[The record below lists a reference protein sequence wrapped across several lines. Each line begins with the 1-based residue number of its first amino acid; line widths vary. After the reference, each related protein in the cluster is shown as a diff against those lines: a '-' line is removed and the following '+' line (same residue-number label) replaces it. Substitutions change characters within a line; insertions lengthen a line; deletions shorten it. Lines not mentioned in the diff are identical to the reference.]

1 MLLGYLTFSSSYCV
15 WIYFCQF
22 SIKSYTCQTNCTRFC
37 SQFAKFYLL
46 YPQKKNGVC
55 KQIENASSSDKTSD
69 LEACLLLK
77 VWRWLAG
84 QPHVYIIHQSYYVHE
99 YNIHD
104 IMYMYTLYVHIFWKQ
119 SSVGSFSIKIFE
131 HCLLIIPTTNLGSYN
146 QTILT
151 PVSSFTAQ
159 QTHSSPAYTWSQY
172 VSHRDLLK
180 IALPSPYSQI

>member
-15 WIYFCQF
+15 WIYF
-22 SIKSYTCQTNCTRFC
+22 CQTNCTRFC

-84 QPHVYIIHQSYYVHE
+84 QPHVYIIHHT
-99 YNIHD
+99 
-104 IMYMYTLYVHIFWKQ
+104 MYMNTIYMILCICIHYMYIYSENKARWAASVSRSLSIVSLSSQPPTWARITKQYWLQSRVLQRNKHTRVQHI
-119 SSVGSFSIKIFE
+119 
-131 HCLLIIPTTNLGSYN
+131 
-146 QTILT
+146 
-151 PVSSFTAQ
+151 
-159 QTHSSPAYTWSQY
+159 
-172 VSHRDLLK
+172 RDHNMCH
-180 IALPSPYSQI
+180 IETC

>member
-46 YPQKKNGVC
+46 YPQKKNRVC

-104 IMYMYTLYVHIFWKQ
+104 IMYMYTSYVYSENKARWAASVSRSLSIVSLSSQPPTWARITKQYWLQSRVLQRNKHTRVQHIRDHNMCH
-119 SSVGSFSIKIFE
+119 IKT
-131 HCLLIIPTTNLGSYN
+131 C
-146 QTILT
+146 
-151 PVSSFTAQ
+151 
-159 QTHSSPAYTWSQY
+159 
-172 VSHRDLLK
+172 
-180 IALPSPYSQI
+180 